1 MVEAHKKCIICG
13 HDFKIKGKPKPLTL
27 MLDAPVCESCKS
39 VSDFENV
46 GTTSINGNQRAQLKE
61 EEDKDK
67 ADRAAKIERQKTSSD
82 EGDTRYSDWY

>member
-1 MVEAHKKCIICG
+1 MNDIEIHNSVFINSKNSVIQRINPV
-13 HDFKIKGKPKPLTL
+13 IKR
-27 MLDAPVCESCKS
+27 LDSKDS
-39 VSDFENV
+39 VIQK
-46 GTTSINGNQRAQLKE
+46 TKE